1 MPTKMVRR
9 RLTTNVLKT
18 DPLIHLPKKRGRNIE
33 GDKESEKAT
42 ILSEKKVKPTK
53 LWDRHGVW

>member
-18 DPLIHLPKKRGRNIE
+18 EPLIHLPKKRGRNIE
-33 GDKESEKAT
+33 RDKESEKAT
-42 ILSEKKVKPTK
+42 SLSEKKVKPTK
-53 LWDRHGVW
+53 LWD